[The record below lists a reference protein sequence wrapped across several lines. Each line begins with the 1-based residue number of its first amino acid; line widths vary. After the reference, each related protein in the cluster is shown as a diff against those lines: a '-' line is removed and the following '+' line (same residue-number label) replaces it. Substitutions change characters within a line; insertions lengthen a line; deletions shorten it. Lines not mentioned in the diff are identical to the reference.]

1 LTKPKRLNPSVS
13 RHTAGL
19 KPSRLPQ
26 WSVLKAAAVVLL
38 VCAAATTTSYAQ
50 TVTTLLTFDGT
61 DGSLPISGL
70 VQGLDGNYYGTAY
83 RGGNG
88 NVGTAFKITPQGSLT
103 TLYNF
108 CSLQGCTDGEYPN
121 AALVLATDGNFYGTT
136 YFGGASALPYGT
148 VFKLTPQGSLTT
160 LYNFCSQ
167 SSCTDG
173 SFPSAGLVQG
183 ADGNLYGATYEGG
196 SNNVGTLFKITP
208 KGQLT
213 TIYSFCAQPGC
224 ADGEYPSYAGLV
236 LGTDRNLYG
245 VTNLG
250 GANGNYGT
258 VFKVTSSGKLTTLY
272 SFCSQSNCA
281 DGIYPEGILQAT
293 NGSFYGTANAGGAC
307 PYTTQGCGTVFK
319 LTSAGKLT
327 TLYTFCPQN
336 NCPDGANPIG
346 LVQASDGNFY
356 GTTSQGG
363 ISTNGTTNAGSIF
376 KISAT
381 GAFTSLYGFCS
392 QTNCADGTLPRDLVQ
407 VTSGSFIGTT
417 ESSPGTIF
425 KLDAGL
431 HSFVQAVPSLGKAGA
446 SVIILGNSLSGSTSV
461 SFNGTVATFKVISAT
476 EIKAT
481 VPAGATTGKIKV
493 VTTHG
498 TRATNVVFRVTP

>member
-1 LTKPKRLNPSVS
+1 MIKPKRLSPSIF
-13 RHTAGL
+13 RPTADL
-19 KPSRLPQ
+19 KPLRLPQ
-26 WSVLKAAAVVLL
+26 WSALKTAVVLL
-38 VCAAATTTSYAQ
+38 VCAAAVTPSYAQ
-50 TVTTLLTFDGT
+50 TLTTLLTFGGT
-61 DGSLPISGL
+61 DGSTPISGL
-70 VQGLDGNYYGTAY
+70 VQGMDGNYYGTAY
-83 RGGNG
+83 RGGSG
-88 NVGTAFKITPQGSLT
+88 NVGTAFKITPQGLLT

-121 AALVLATDGNFYGTT
+121 AALVLSTDGNFYGTT
-136 YFGGASALPYGT
+136 YFGGASAPPYGT
-148 VFKLTPQGSLTT
+148 VFKLTAQGTLTT

-183 ADGNLYGATYEGG
+183 ADGNFYGTTYEGG
-196 SNNVGTLFKITP
+196 ANNFGSLFRITP

-213 TIYSFCAQPGC
+213 TLYSFCSQTGC
-224 ADGEYPSYAGLV
+224 ADGEYPSYVGLV
-236 LGTDRNLYG
+236 LGTDGNFYG
-245 VTNLG
+245 ITNLG

-258 VFKVTSSGKLTTLY
+258 VFKVTSAGKLTTLY

-293 NGSFYGTANAGGAC
+293 NGSFYGTATAGGAC

-319 LTSAGKLT
+319 ITSAGKLT

-336 NCPDGANPIG
+336 NCPDGVNPIG
-346 LVQASDGNFY
+346 LVQASDGNLY

-363 ISTNGTTNAGSIF
+363 ISTNGTANGGSIF
-376 KISAT
+376 RISPT
-381 GAFTSLYGFCS
+381 GAGTSLYGFCS

-407 VTSGSFIGTT
+407 GTSGSFLGTT

-431 HSFVQAVPSLGKAGA
+431 HPFVQTLRNFGKAGS
-446 SVIILGNSLSGSTSV
+446 SVIILGNSLTGSTSL
-461 SFNGTVATFKVISAT
+461 SFNGTTAAFKVISAT
-476 EIKAT
+476 EIMSS

-498 TRATNVVFRVTP
+498 TLVSSGVFHVTP